1 MPQHKRNAAPQSQ
14 SEVATARRP
23 EAPLGMANAAQP
35 LPVQGAPAEK
45 AAVVGEQYLVFSLLD
60 REFALQAEYIQ
71 GVERLADVTPVPN
84 VAPWVVGVM
93 NLRGS
98 ICSVVDLRS
107 FLDLENLPHNPRTRL
122 LSVKYNEMIICLI
135 VDSVSEML
143 PIAPRA
149 IDSTMRS
156 IPSWVN
162 SYASGVAMIGQRRVI
177 LLDVARL
184 LFADNM
190 HRYSA

>member
-1 MPQHKRNAAPQSQ
+1 MSQRNAGPQSQ
-14 SEVATARRP
+14 MGFATPGRP
-23 EAPLGMANAAQP
+23 EGPMGAAHS
-35 LPVQGAPAEK
+35 LPVQGVPVEK
-45 AAVVGEQYLVFSLLD
+45 ATVSGEQYLVFSLLE
-60 REFALQAEYIQ
+60 REFALQAEHIQ
-71 GVERLADVTPVPN
+71 GVERLADVTSVPN

-107 FLDLENLPHNPRTRL
+107 FLDLERLPHNPRTRL
-122 LSVKYNEMIICLI
+122 LSVKYNEMIICLV

-143 PIAPRA
+143 PIIPRV

-162 SYASGVAMIGQRRVI
+162 SYASGMAMIGQRRII
-177 LLDVARL
+177 LLDAARL
-184 LFADNM
+184 LFADKM
-190 HRYSA
+190 HHYSA